1 MPAGVRGM
9 HESAVRSPARLTW
22 TQNSPASR
30 DAVRSESAENVRVPL
45 LHPDDTIVGA
55 PAVAL
60 VDR

>member
-1 MPAGVRGM
+1 M